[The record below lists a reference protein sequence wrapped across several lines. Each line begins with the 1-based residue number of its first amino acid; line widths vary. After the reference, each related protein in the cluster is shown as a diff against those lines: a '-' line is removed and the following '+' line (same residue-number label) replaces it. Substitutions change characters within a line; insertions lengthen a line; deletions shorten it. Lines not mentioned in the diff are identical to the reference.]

1 MSNHTPGPWFV
12 DRKHTLAVMAP
23 DGNEYPWHV
32 ANVMHDCGGDDSQAD
47 SNVRLIASAPELL
60 AALQRAVPWLGKLIA
75 DGGHMNS
82 VAPNDAVGALQQA
95 EAAIAKALK

>member
-1 MSNHTPGPWFV
+1 MAKHSQGPWV
-12 DRKHTLAVMAP
+12 ATGWKGVVVNDANGNTIALMPGGGNDLAVIQ
-23 DGNEYPWHV
+23 
-32 ANVMHDCGGDDSQAD
+32 ANAK
-47 SNVRLIASAPELL
+47 LIAASTELL